1 MTMTMAMT
9 MTMTI
14 MRRLGARAMAMAL
27 AMTLYG
33 CVVRVRVVDVA
44 IEHPTSVP
52 CMPTWITPQTVP
64 PSWSPSPSPVP
75 PIFCTDTR
83 GCWST
88 TFAIREVPADASAPG
103 SVGVSGDGDG
113 DGNVTTPKNP

>member
-1 MTMTMAMT
+1 MTT
-9 MTMTI
+9 TMTI
-14 MRRLGARAMAMAL
+14 MRRLGARATAL
-27 AMTLYG
+27 ALAIYGCG

-64 PSWSPSPSPVP
+64 PSWAPSPSLSTVK

-103 SVGVSGDGDG
+103 IVGVSGDGSVG
-113 DGNVTTPKNP
+113 VTTPKNP